1 MIRKV
6 AELTWF
12 ELDELER
19 EQCLVFLP
27 VSPLE
32 QHGPHM
38 PLGMDLFGAEFLTAR
53 MAELFDSLH
62 PDWNVLLIPALPV
75 GSNAFDFPGS
85 LFTRQRVVRDLLVDY
100 GASLA
105 RHGFKN
111 IVLVSVHG
119 GTGHIVAMEEAADI
133 VSRRFKCCVVS
144 PVGAVATKFFSGGYF
159 DELDEL
165 LSQTLTAEEKALL
178 KVDWHAGWWETSLML
193 LARPDLVKP
202 DYKNLDPVVV
212 EDFRRIN
219 DALCRSVGDGAGY
232 MGAPARATR
241 EFGEIL
247 SNLFVKDAIR
257 IIERMVIDHEVLGA
271 EARSPLYDIPFMRT
285 DFVRNSVAVGAGVLL
300 TLLGGIPLVD
310 AVRKGQIAI
319 PGMDKRQEE
328 EEEEAEAESAEDHL
342 VEETR
347 GES

>member
-1 MIRKV
+1 MIRKL

-12 ELDELER
+12 ELDELDRER
-19 EQCLVFLP
+19 CLVFLP

-38 PLGMDLFGAEFLTAR
+38 PLGMDLFGADFLSQR

-62 PDWNVLLIPALPV
+62 PDWNTLLVPALPV
-75 GSNAFDFPGS
+75 GSNAFDFPGG

-119 GTGHIVAMEEAADI
+119 GTGHIVAMEEASEI
-133 VSRRFKCCVVS
+133 VSKRFKCTCVS

-165 LSQTLTAEEKALL
+165 LSQPLTPEEKDLL
-178 KVDWHAGWWETSLML
+178 RVDWHAGWWETSLML
-193 LARPDLVKP
+193 LARPDLVKAS
-202 DYKNLDPVVV
+202 YKDLEPVIV

-219 DALCRSVGDGAGY
+219 DALCRSVGDGQGY
-232 MGAPARATR
+232 MGAPGKASR

-247 SNLFVKDAIR
+247 SNLFIKDAVR
-257 IIERMVIDHEVLGA
+257 IVERMVIDHEVLGA

-310 AVRKGQIAI
+310 AVRKGQIGL
-319 PGMDKRQEE
+319 PGRRQEE
-328 EEEEAEAESAEDHL
+328 EESEEGLPVAEES
-342 VEETR
+342 
-347 GES
+347 GEA

>member
-1 MIRKV
+1 MIRKL

-12 ELDELER
+12 ELDELDRER
-19 EQCLVFLP
+19 CLMFLP

-38 PLGMDLFGAEFLTAR
+38 PLGMDLFGAEFLSQK
-53 MAELFDSLH
+53 MAELWDSLH
-62 PDWNVLLIPALPV
+62 PDWNSLLVPSLPV

-100 GASLA
+100 GASMA

-111 IVLVSVHG
+111 IVLITVHG
-119 GTGHIVAMEEAADI
+119 GTGHIVAMEEAAEI
-133 VSRRFKCCVVS
+133 VSKRFKCTCVS
-144 PVGAVATKFFSGGYF
+144 PIGAIATKFFSGGYF

-165 LSQTLTAEEKALL
+165 LSQPLTREERDLL
-178 KVDWHAGWWETSLML
+178 RVDWHAGWWETSLML
-193 LARPDLVKP
+193 LARPDLVKAS
-202 DYKNLDPVVV
+202 YTELEPVIVD
-212 EDFRRIN
+212 DFRKIN
-219 DALCRSVGDGAGY
+219 DALCRSVGDGAGF
-232 MGAPARATR
+232 MGAPAKATR

-257 IIERMVIDHEVLGA
+257 IVERMAVDREVLGA

-310 AVRKGQIAI
+310 AVRKGQI
-319 PGMDKRQEE
+319 GRRQEVSGA
-328 EEEEAEAESAEDHL
+328 EAEAESEDSGSQEGLAVAE
-342 VEETR
+342 
-347 GES
+347 ESSE

>member
-1 MIRKV
+1 MIRKL

-12 ELDELER
+12 ELDELDRER
-19 EQCLVFLP
+19 CLMFLP

-38 PLGMDLFGAEFLTAR
+38 PLGMDLFGAEFLSQR
-53 MAELFDSLH
+53 MAELWDSLH
-62 PDWNVLLIPALPV
+62 PDWNTLLIPALPV

-111 IVLVSVHG
+111 IVLITVHG
-119 GTGHIVAMEEAADI
+119 GTGHIVAMEEACEI
-133 VSRRFKCCVVS
+133 VSKRFKCTCVS

-165 LSQTLTAEEKALL
+165 LSQPLTPEEKDLL

-193 LARPDLVKP
+193 LARPDLVKSS
-202 DYKNLDPVVV
+202 YQELEPVIVD
-212 EDFRRIN
+212 DFRRIN
-219 DALCRSVGDGAGY
+219 DALCRSVGDGAGF
-232 MGAPARATR
+232 MGAPAKASR

-257 IIERMVIDHEVLGA
+257 IVERMVIDHEVLGA

-310 AVRKGQIAI
+310 AVRKGQISI
-319 PGMDKRQEE
+319 PGLDRRQEE
-328 EEEEAEAESAEDHL
+328 AGEESDEGL
-342 VEETR
+342 PVVEES
-347 GES
+347 GET